1 MGKEPIR
8 VLQIIGLACGGGVE
22 SAIMNYYRH
31 IDKNKVQFDFIVHKN
46 PYKAFVDEANSMGA
60 KVYEVTPYTK
70 NIFKFTY
77 EIYQICKNSQYNI
90 VHSNMNSLSFFP
102 LFAAWFAGSKIR
114 ILHNHTTDTKA
125 EPLRTFI
132 KRILRPFAK
141 LFANQY
147 WACSKV
153 AGEWM
158 YGKGAVESGKVKII
172 NNAIDLQKFA
182 FNQEKRA
189 SLRQEL
195 DLTNSFVVG
204 HVGRFM
210 TQKNHEFL
218 VDIFAE
224 IAREKANAKL
234 LLIGEGVLK
243 SKIESKV
250 KLLGIANR
258 VIFTGARS
266 DVADLYNAMDVF
278 LLPSH
283 YEGLGL
289 VGVEAQANGLQYFLS
304 DVITREVEVTD
315 LCHFISLNKSAK
327 EWSDDILSVEGAV
340 RENKLTDISKAGFDI
355 TVEAKKVEKFY
366 LEVY

>member
-1 MGKEPIR
+1 MKKEPIR
-8 VLQIIGLACGGGVE
+8 VLQIMGIVESGGVE
-22 SAIMNYYRH
+22 AVIMNYYKH
-31 IDKNKVQFDFIVHKN
+31 IDKSRVQFDFVVHKGSN
-46 PYKAFVDEANSMGA
+46 PNYIAIVKAMGA
-60 KVYEVTPYTK
+60 KVYEVTPYSNPIGFMK
-70 NIFKFTY
+70 DVYKIIKQGDY
-77 EIYQICKNSQYNI
+77 RI
-90 VHSNMNSLSFFP
+90 VHSNMNALSVFP
-102 LFAAWFAGSKIR
+102 LLVAYLAGVPVR

-132 KRILRPFAK
+132 KRLLRPFAK

-147 WACSKV
+147 WACSKL

-158 YGKGAVESGKVKII
+158 YGKGAVESGKVEVI

-182 FNQEKRA
+182 FNQEKRD

-243 SKIESKV
+243 SKIERKV

-283 YEGLGL
+283 YEGLAL

-355 TVEAKKVEKFY
+355 TVETKKVEKFY